1 MILLCTKKMECHG
14 YLASEQALFYYRAYL
29 LLFLSTQEE
38 RLGKN
43 PSTEDDLTNELL
55 KGKKN
60 RIYFENYCWESSQL
74 NMCCQRSCVCH
85 FSNLIG

>member
-55 KGKKN
+55 KGKKIASILKTTVGSRAN
-60 RIYFENYCWESSQL
+60 
-74 NMCCQRSCVCH
+74 
-85 FSNLIG
+85 